1 MSRVPLADLIA
12 WCRSLHH
19 GLDVGFS
26 PAKVF
31 SRQAKAGPTR
41 SRPLAGEIA
50 ARLGKGSSL
59 EDALGPHRHRF
70 PTLFVELVAVGEQ
83 SGRLTETFGEL
94 ERHFGMLQTARK
106 QFLQALVWPAV
117 SYLGAIGVVAFMLLI
132 LGMLAPAGGKAFD
145 PLGLGLVG
153 PVGAAVWL
161 GCAAAVT
168 AALVGGFLFVR
179 ENEALRAK
187 LEAKTLGVPGLGGC
201 FRAFALHRF
210 ATAVEM
216 TGEAGI
222 SADRSI
228 ALALRATAN
237 DAYAR
242 HADLCSTQLRN
253 GEEISD
259 VLNELPRGLFPED
272 FLDTVRVGEMTGK
285 LPEVME
291 KQAGH
296 LREEAARKMRTLAG
310 IASGVVYA
318 GVGLMIV
325 ILILRIALSIG
336 GVYDDA
342 LKGL

>member
-1 MSRVPLADLIA
+1 
-12 WCRSLHH
+12 
-19 GLDVGFS
+19 
-26 PAKVF
+26 
-31 SRQAKAGPTR
+31 
-41 SRPLAGEIA
+41 
-50 ARLGKGSSL
+50 
-59 EDALGPHRHRF
+59 
-70 PTLFVELVAVGEQ
+70 
-83 SGRLTETFGEL
+83 
-94 ERHFGMLQTARK
+94 
-106 QFLQALVWPAV
+106 
-117 SYLGAIGVVAFMLLI
+117 
-132 LGMLAPAGGKAFD
+132 MLAPAGSKPFD

-161 GCAAAVT
+161 GGAAAFT
-168 AALVGGFLFVR
+168 AVLVGGFLFVR

-216 TGEAGI
+216 TGEAGV

-242 HADLCSTQLRN
+242 HADGSAARLRK
-253 GEEISD
+253 GDEISE
-259 VLNELPRGLFPED
+259 VLEGLPPGLFPED

-296 LREEAARKMRTLAG
+296 LRDEAARKMKTLAG

-325 ILILRIALSIG
+325 ILIFRIAMSIG

>member
-1 MSRVPLADLIA
+1 MSRVSLSDLIA

-31 SRQAKAGPTR
+31 SKQAKSGPAK
-41 SRPLAGEIA
+41 SRALAGEIA

-59 EDALGPHRHRF
+59 EDAMGPHRHRF
-70 PTLFVELVAVGEQ
+70 PTLFVELVTVGEQ

-106 QFLQALVWPAV
+106 QFLQALIWPAV
-117 SYLGAIGVVAFMLLI
+117 SYFGAIGVVAFMLLI
-132 LGMLAPAGGKAFD
+132 LGMLAPAGSKPFD

-161 GCAAAVT
+161 GFAGIFT
-168 AALVGGFLFVR
+168 AFLMGGFLFVR
-179 ENEALRAK
+179 ENEGLRAK
-187 LEAKTLGVPGLGGC
+187 LEANTLGVPGLGGC

-228 ALALRATAN
+228 ALALRSTAN
-237 DAYAR
+237 EAYAR
-242 HADLCSTQLRN
+242 HADLSAARLRK
-253 GEEISD
+253 GDEISE
-259 VLNELPRGLFPED
+259 VLSELPKGLFPED
-272 FLDTVRVGEMTGK
+272 FLDTVHVGEMTGK

-296 LREEAARKMRTLAG
+296 LREEAARKMKTLAG

-325 ILILRIALSIG
+325 ILILRIAMSIG